1 MKAKIIIF
9 AAFAAV
15 ALSASAQSD
24 YSSYL
29 NQAMAK
35 LEAGDCE
42 AAQKLYDVYKDLSG
56 ESRPSVQVLID
67 DCSEKTKDEK
77 LYRINDKIIINSL
90 TYKVIYIEDEGKH
103 GFAVC
108 DYGSGPITDDMIT
121 ERKLPTRS
129 EMKLIYK
136 NRHKIKLTDGYYW
149 TIDEYEKG
157 RNYYLS
163 FYYNEWKY
171 ASRTSSNGLLLMY
184 RF

>member
-9 AAFAAV
+9 VAFAAV

-42 AAQKLYDVYKDLSG
+42 AAQKLYNVYKDLSG
-56 ESRPSVQVLID
+56 ESKPSVQVLID
-67 DCSEKTKDEK
+67 DCSQKKEDKIYK
-77 LYRINDKIIINSL
+77 INDKIQINSL
-90 TYKVIYIEDEGKH
+90 TYKVIYIEDKGKH

-108 DYGSGPITDDMIT
+108 DYGSGPITDEMIT
-121 ERKLPTRS
+121 GRKLPTRS
-129 EMKLIYK
+129 EMKIIYK
-136 NRHKIKLTDGYYW
+136 NRHKIKLIDGYYW
-149 TIDEYEKG
+149 TIDEYDKG
-157 RNYYLS
+157 QNYYLS
-163 FYYNEWKY
+163 FYYNDWKY
-171 ASRTSSNGLLLMY
+171 ASRTSSKGLLLMY